1 VAEAVDMRGLRST
14 LALLVILIG
23 LGAYIYFVTSKRSDD
38 RGSKQEKLFTS
49 VEADKVDE
57 LKIKSATGDR
67 TTLKKE
73 GGTWKIVEP
82 IAVAASQ
89 PDASAVVNAVADT
102 EIVRVVDDNPG
113 DVKEYG
119 LDTPRI
125 EVEFTS
131 SGGKPSGRLLLGDKT
146 TTGGNL
152 YARRNDEKRVVLI
165 AQYHE
170 STLNKSTF
178 DLRDKA
184 LVKFDRDKV
193 TGVEVTAEGKTLE
206 FAKAGSDWRMTKPLD
221 TRADFSAVEGL
232 IGRLESAQMKSIV
245 PGEPS
250 SGDLKKYGLDK
261 PSVSASIRLGS
272 ARATVLLGGKSDAGV
287 YARDGSRPDVMT
299 VDNSVADDLKKAA
312 DDYRKKDV
320 FDFRAFNATKV
331 ELTRNGQTVVFE
343 RVKGQGET
351 PDKWRRVSPNAGDP
365 DTRKVE
371 ALLAGLADMRATSFA
386 DAKTKTG
393 LDAPAL
399 TVAASF
405 DEGKKQE
412 RVTFG
417 KVGND
422 VFAARTDEPNPAKI
436 EAEKFDE
443 AVKALD
449 ELSK

>member
-1 VAEAVDMRGLRST
+1 MRGLRST
-14 LALLVILIG
+14 IALLVILVG
-23 LGAYIYFVTSKRSDD
+23 LGAYIYFVTSKQSDD

-49 VEADKVDE
+49 VESDKVE
-57 LKIKSATGDR
+57 QLTIKSASGDR

-73 GGTWKIVEP
+73 GGAWKIVEP

-102 EIVRVVDDNPG
+102 EVVRVVDENPV

-119 LDTPRI
+119 LDAPRI

-131 SGGKPSGRLLLGDKT
+131 SGGKPSGRLLIGDKT
-146 TTGGNL
+146 PAGGNL
-152 YARRNDEKRVVLI
+152 YARRNNEKRVVLI

-193 TGVEVTAEGKTLE
+193 TGIEVNADGKTVE
-206 FAKAGSDWRMTKPLD
+206 FTKSGNDWRMVKPLD

-232 IGRLESAQMKSIV
+232 IGRLESAQMKSIA
-245 PGEPS
+245 PEASG
-250 SGDLKKYGLDK
+250 GDLKKYGLDK
-261 PSVSASIRLGS
+261 PSVSANIHLGS
-272 ARATVLLGGKSDAGV
+272 ARATVLLGGKGDSGV

-299 VDNSVADDLKKAA
+299 VDNSLVDDLKKPA

-331 ELTRNGQTVVFE
+331 ELTRNSQTVVFE
-343 RVKGQGET
+343 RVKGQDNA
-351 PDKWRRVSPNAGDP
+351 PDKWRRVSPNPGDP

-371 ALLAGLADMRATSFA
+371 TLLAGLADMRATAFA

-399 TVAASF
+399 SVTASF
-405 DEGKKQE
+405 EEGKKQE

-422 VFAARTDEPNPAKI
+422 VFAARTDEPTPARI

>member
-1 VAEAVDMRGLRST
+1 MRGLRST
-14 LALLVILIG
+14 LALLLILIG
-23 LGAYIYFVTSKRSDD
+23 LGAYIYFGTSKSDD
-38 RGSKQEKLFTS
+38 RTSKQEKLFAS

-57 LKIKSATGDR
+57 LKVKSASGNL

-73 GGTWKIVEP
+73 NGTWKIVEP

-89 PDASAVVNAVADT
+89 PEASAIASAMADT
-102 EIVRVVDDNPG
+102 EIVRVVDDNPS

-119 LDTPRI
+119 LDAPRI
-125 EVEFTS
+125 EVDFTS
-131 SGGKPSGRLLLGDKT
+131 TGGKPSGHLQVGEKT
-146 TTGGNL
+146 PTGGNL

-170 STLNKSTF
+170 SALNKSTF

-184 LVKFDRDKV
+184 VVKFDRDKV
-193 TGVEVTAEGKTLE
+193 TGVEVTSDGKTLD
-206 FAKAGSDWRMTKPLD
+206 FVKSGSDWRMTKPLD
-221 TRADFSAVEGL
+221 ARADLSAVEGL
-232 IGRLESAQMKSIV
+232 IGRLESAQMKSII
-245 PGEPS
+245 PGES
-250 SGDLKKYGLDK
+250 SSADLKKYGLDK
-261 PSVSASIRLGS
+261 PSLSASVHLGS
-272 ARATVLLGGKSDAGV
+272 ARATLLLGGKSDSGV

-299 VDNSVADDLKKAA
+299 VDNSIADDLKKSA

-331 ELTRNGQTVVFE
+331 ELTRNNQTVVFE
-343 RVKGQGET
+343 RVKGQGDS
-351 PDKWRRVSPNAGDP
+351 PDKWRRVSPNPGDV

-371 ALLAGLADMRATSFA
+371 TLLAGLADMRATSFA

-399 TVAASF
+399 SVNATF
-405 DEGKKQE
+405 EEGKKQE

-422 VFAARTDEPNPAKI
+422 VFAARTDEPTPAKI
-436 EAEKFDE
+436 ESEKYDE

-449 ELSK
+449 ELAK

>member
-1 VAEAVDMRGLRST
+1 MRGLRST

-38 RGSKQEKLFTS
+38 RGPKQEKLFTS
-49 VEADKVDE
+49 VEADKVEE

-82 IAVAASQ
+82 IAAAASQ

-119 LDTPRI
+119 LDAPRI

-131 SGGKPSGRLLLGDKT
+131 SGGKPSGRLLVGDKT

-165 AQYHE
+165 AQYQE

-184 LVKFDRDKV
+184 VVKFDRDKV
-193 TGVEVTAEGKTLE
+193 TGVEVTADGKTLE
-206 FAKAGSDWRMTKPLD
+206 FAKSGSDWRMTRPLD
-221 TRADFSAVEGL
+221 ARADFSAVEGL

-250 SGDLKKYGLDK
+250 SSDLKKYGLDK

-331 ELTRNGQTVVFE
+331 ELTPPRRSISPGTS
-343 RVKGQGET
+343 RPSCSSGSRDRAKHPTSGGASAPT
-351 PDKWRRVSPNAGDP
+351 PATPTRGRSRRSW
-365 DTRKVE
+365 
-371 ALLAGLADMRATSFA
+371 LAS
-386 DAKTKTG
+386 
-393 LDAPAL
+393 
-399 TVAASF
+399 
-405 DEGKKQE
+405 
-412 RVTFG
+412 
-417 KVGND
+417 
-422 VFAARTDEPNPAKI
+422 RT
-436 EAEKFDE
+436 
-443 AVKALD
+443 
-449 ELSK
+449 